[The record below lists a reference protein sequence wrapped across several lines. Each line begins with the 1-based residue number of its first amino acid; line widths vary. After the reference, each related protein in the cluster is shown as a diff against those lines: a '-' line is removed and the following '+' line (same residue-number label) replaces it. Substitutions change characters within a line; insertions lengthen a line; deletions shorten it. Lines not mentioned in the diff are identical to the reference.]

1 MERTRGKEE
10 KRHKIEEKRHIITE
24 NPCNIILTSPF
35 SLFLFISSL
44 DNSNLIIP
52 RQGEGKE
59 GTRGGELEK
68 EEKEEQKDEKEN
80 EGFEKG
86 AREGE
91 EGCSKLN

>member
-1 MERTRGKEE
+1 MAIIFGENK
-10 KRHKIEEKRHIITE
+10 KEEKRHIITE

-44 DNSNLIIP
+44 DNSNLMIP
-52 RQGEGKE
+52 RLGEGKE
-59 GTRGGELEK
+59 GTGGGEFEKDEQK
-68 EEKEEQKDEKEN
+68 EEKEEKDEKEN